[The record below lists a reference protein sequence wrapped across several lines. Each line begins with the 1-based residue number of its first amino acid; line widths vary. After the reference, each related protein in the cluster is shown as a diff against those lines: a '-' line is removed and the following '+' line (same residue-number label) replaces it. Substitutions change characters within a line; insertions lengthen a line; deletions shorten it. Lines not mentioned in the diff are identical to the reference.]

1 MATQKW
7 VNPPVMYTIAQI
19 RFNQILAMENYVPA
33 IQEELRRIGF
43 SGYRKDVI
51 NALTISIG
59 QPDGPQQILQ
69 PVSRHIFS
77 DRENTSGFTLETNAL
92 SFQTADY
99 NVFETFLKIF
109 RDVLSIVHD
118 KVSLDYIERIGV
130 RYLDAVVP
138 KEGDEIEQYLTT
150 EVLGM
155 SNKVKT
161 FKSPGKL
168 VHSYTETVSSNE
180 AAGSTLVA
188 KVVIQN
194 GKMSLPPE
202 IAQVSYPI
210 KEKFLAVNGPFAIID
225 TDGFKN
231 TDQMPFD
238 LEMVCQTL
246 DDLHLEIS
254 ESFKETATALALKF
268 WEFGD

>member
-1 MATQKW
+1 MAQKW
-7 VNPPVMYTIAQI
+7 AHPPIMYTVTQV

-43 SGYRKDVI
+43 SGYRKDIV
-51 NALTISIG
+51 NALTISIV
-59 QPDGPQQILQ
+59 QPDGPQQIVQ

-77 DRENTSGFTLETNAL
+77 NRENTSGFTLETNAL

-99 NVFETFLKIF
+99 NVFEDFLSTF
-109 RDVLSIVHD
+109 RDVLSIVHN

-138 KEGDEIEQYLTT
+138 REGEDIKLYLAT

-155 SNKVKT
+155 SNIIKDY
-161 FKSPGKL
+161 KSPSKL
-168 VHSYTETVSSNE
+168 IHSYTETVSFNE
-180 AAGSTLVA
+180 AAGSTLIA
-188 KVVIQN
+188 KVVIQD
-194 GKMSLPPE
+194 GKINLPPE
-202 IAQVSYPI
+202 IAQIAYPI
-210 KEKFLAVNGPFAIID
+210 SDKFSSYEGPFAIID
-225 TDGFKN
+225 TDGFKDTN
-231 TDQMPFD
+231 KLPFD
-238 LEMVCQTL
+238 LDMVCQTL

-254 ESFKETATALALKF
+254 ESFKKTASASTLKF

>member
-1 MATQKW
+1 MAQKW
-7 VNPPVMYTIAQI
+7 VNPPVMYTVTQV
-19 RFNQILAMENYVPA
+19 RFNQILAMENYVSA

-59 QPDGPQQILQ
+59 QSDGPQQILQ

-77 DRENTSGFTLETNAL
+77 NRENTSGFTLETNAL

-99 NVFETFLKIF
+99 NVFESFLSTF
-109 RDVLSIVHD
+109 REVLSIVHN

-138 KEGDEIEQYLTT
+138 REGEEVERYLTP

-161 FKSPGKL
+161 YKSPGKL
-168 VHSYTETVSSNE
+168 IHSYTETVSLNE
-180 AAGSTLVA
+180 ATGSTLVA
-188 KVVIQN
+188 KVIIQD
-194 GKMSLPPE
+194 GKINLPPE
-202 IAQVSYPI
+202 IAQISYPI
-210 KEKFLAVNGPFAIID
+210 NSKFSSFEGSFAIID
-225 TDGFKN
+225 TDGFKDTN
-231 TDQMPFD
+231 KMPFD
-238 LEMVCQTL
+238 LDMVCQTL

-254 ESFKETATALALKF
+254 ESFKNTASETALKF

>member
-1 MATQKW
+1 MTQKW
-7 VNPPVMYTIAQI
+7 ANPPVMYTVTQV
-19 RFNQILAMENYVPA
+19 RFNQILAMENYVSA
-33 IQEELRRIGF
+33 IQEELRHIGF
-43 SGYRKDVI
+43 SGYRKEVI

-59 QPDGPQQILQ
+59 QPDGPQQIVQ

-77 DRENTSGFTLETNAL
+77 NRENTSGFTLETNAL
-92 SFQTADY
+92 SFQITDY
-99 NVFETFLKIF
+99 DVFETFLDTFKN
-109 RDVLSIVHD
+109 VLSIVHE

-138 KEGDEIEQYLTT
+138 REGEELKQYLTT

-161 FKSPGKL
+161 YKSPSKL
-168 VHSYTETVSSNE
+168 LHSYTETVSFNE

-188 KVVIQN
+188 RVIIQDGQLN
-194 GKMSLPPE
+194 LPPE
-202 IAQVSYPI
+202 IAQVAYPI
-210 KEKFLAVNGPFAIID
+210 NKKFAAVQGPFAIID
-225 TDGFKN
+225 TDGFK
-231 TDQMPFD
+231 DDIKMPFD
-238 LEMVCQTL
+238 LDLVCQTV

-254 ESFKETATALALKF
+254 ETFKKTASEFALKF